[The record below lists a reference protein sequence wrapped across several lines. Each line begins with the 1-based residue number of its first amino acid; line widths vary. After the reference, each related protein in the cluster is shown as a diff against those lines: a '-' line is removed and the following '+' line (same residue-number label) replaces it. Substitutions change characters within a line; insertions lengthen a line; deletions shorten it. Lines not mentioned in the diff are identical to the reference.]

1 MKATYNNC
9 KTLIEAKRCEYQD
22 MMNKLALFLLVNLI
36 TQEDFMELTGLMTP
50 PEPPAEETRVE

>member
-9 KTLIEAKRCEYQD
+9 KTLIEAKRYEYQD

-36 TQEDFMELTGLMTP
+36 TQEDFVELSGLMTP
-50 PEPPAEETRVE
+50 PDLPMEETPAE